1 MTVDLFSIGSSALR
15 TSKRSLETT
24 SHNISNANTE
34 GFTRQK
40 ITHETNMPMEDGQN
54 ILGNGVNVKEV
65 RRVHDKLI
73 EKNLLRTKS
82 DHSYNEERDF
92 QLGRVEEVFNEINS
106 EGLNKV
112 LNRFFNSFRE
122 LSNQPESDVVR
133 SVVRDNANLVTA
145 DIRKIHESIGQA
157 RKSIDTKIKTTVEEV
172 NLHTKNI
179 TKLNK
184 EIVRLE
190 GSGGIANDL
199 RDQRDRIIRNISEN
213 FTVHTYEDKKGQY
226 VVNVQGVGTLVTGT
240 MANKLI
246 AKTNA
251 ASPEGADGIGKVQ
264 IHLEGRPGQA
274 ISKKFLKGRVQALVQ
289 TRDSD
294 IQELNDNLDRLAHG
308 LVHSTNAIHRRGFAN
323 KKIPVDANGELIQK
337 TDNQNTGINFFK
349 EPLEVKNAAAMIDL
363 SDAVKTDLNNISTGL
378 DPNAP
383 GDNRVSIAISKLQH
397 EKVFETNHGDNGVTF
412 EEHYHKSVGKIGL
425 TVSKTKLDLEQSE
438 GVLAQAKSI
447 KERLSG
453 VSIDEET
460 ANMVKFQHA
469 YDASARMIKTAD
481 EMFDSVLSMMR

>member
-1 MTVDLFSIGSSALR
+1 MAVDLFNIGSSSLR

-34 GFTRQK
+34 GFTRQR
-40 ITHETNMPMEDGQN
+40 ITHETNLPVENGQN
-54 ILGNGVNVKEV
+54 VHGNGVNVREV
-65 RRVHDKLI
+65 RRVHDNLI
-73 EKNLLRTKS
+73 EKNLLRTMS

-92 QLGRVEEVFNEINS
+92 QLGKVEEVFNEINS

-122 LSNQPESDVVR
+122 LSNQPENEVVR
-133 SVVRDNANLVTA
+133 SVVRDNANLVAT
-145 DIRKIHESIGQA
+145 DFRRIHDSIGKA
-157 RKSIDTKIKTTVEEV
+157 REAIDIKVKTTVEEV
-172 NLHTKNI
+172 NLYTKNI

-190 GSGGIANDL
+190 NAGGVANDL
-199 RDQRDRIIRNISEN
+199 RDQRDQIIRNIAEN
-213 FTVHTYEDKKGQY
+213 FKVHTYEDKKGQF
-226 VVNVQGVGTLVTGT
+226 VVNVQGVGTLVTGGMT
-240 MANKLI
+240 NKLV
-246 AKTNA
+246 AKTQA
-251 ASPEGADGIGKVQ
+251 GPDGAQGIGKMQ
-264 IHLEGRPGQA
+264 IHLEGRPGKPV
-274 ISKKFLKGRVQALVQ
+274 SRKFLKGNIQALMD
-289 TRDSD
+289 TRDNE
-294 IQELNDNLDRLAHG
+294 IEELNDNLDRLAHG
-308 LVHSTNAIHRRGFAN
+308 LVHSTNAIHRRGYAN
-323 KKIPVDANGELIQK
+323 KQIPTDENGNVLYNEDKQYK
-337 TDNQNTGINFFK
+337 GFNFFK
-349 EPLEVKNAAAMIDL
+349 EPLEIKNAAAMLDL
-363 SDAVKTDLNNISTGL
+363 SDEVKTDLNNISTGL

-383 GDNRVSIAISKLQH
+383 GDNRIAIAISKLQH
-397 EKVFETNHGDNGVTF
+397 EKVFETSDGDNGITF

-425 TVSKTKLDLEQSE
+425 TVSKTKLDLEQSS

-481 EMFDSVLSMMR
+481 EMFDSVLGMMR